1 MFDKRLA
8 HEAKPVVGFVM
19 LTVGMGIAI
28 ALLAVA
34 QAWFFSR
41 VVAGVFLE
49 GATLSSVWNF
59 LIFIL
64 GIIGL
69 RAVFQWVSEISAH
82 EAAFHIKASLRKRL
96 ISHIV
101 SLGPVY
107 AQGERAGEL
116 ITTVVDGI
124 ESLEEYFSKYLPQLL
139 LAAGIPLLILGF
151 VFPLDWKSGLILL
164 FTGPLIP
171 IFMMLIGKLA
181 EKKSLHQFQSLSRM
195 SAHFLDVLQGI
206 TTLKVFGRAK
216 DQTQVIERVSDS
228 FRKTTL
234 SVLRI
239 AFLSALVL
247 EFLAT
252 MSTAIVAV
260 TIGLRLVY
268 GTLSFSAGL
277 FLLLLAPEFY
287 TPLRTLGLNFHA
299 GLSGVNAAERIFEI
313 LDVPLM
319 CVEESSEDNKANKDN
334 KDSKNTKRAENL
346 KAIDNNIMIEHEN
359 NNNNNSIE
367 KLRGQELSTDFDI
380 SLEHV
385 SLTYQAG
392 EKPALSGINL
402 SLFSGERVAL
412 VGPSGAGKTSI
423 AQILLRFIEPSAG
436 NVFVNGEL
444 LKTISLKN
452 WREQIAYV
460 PQTPYLFAGSIADN
474 IHFGR
479 PSATI
484 EEVRRAAQD
493 GSAHEFIL
501 ELPGGYDTSLGEG
514 GTRLS
519 GGQAQR
525 IAIARAL
532 LKDAPLLIL
541 DEATS
546 SLDTASE
553 FEVQKALKRLMERKT
568 TLIIAHRLSTVR
580 QADRI
585 LVLDEGKIV
594 EQGNHEELMRK
605 HGLYSRLVSEYRG
618 ESI

>member
-8 HEAKPVVGFVM
+8 HEGKHVWGYLM
-19 LTVGMGIAI
+19 LTVGMGIVI

-41 VVAGVFLE
+41 IVAGVFLE
-49 GATLSSVWNF
+49 QATLNLVWNF
-59 LIFIL
+59 LIIIL
-64 GIIGL
+64 GIIVL
-69 RAVFQWVSEISAH
+69 RAVCQWVSEISAH
-82 EAAFHIKASLRKRL
+82 EAAFRIKATLRKRVM
-96 ISHIV
+96 SHIV

-107 AQGERAGEL
+107 VRGERAGEL
-116 ITTVVDGI
+116 ITTVVEGI

-151 VFPLDWKSGLILL
+151 VFPLDWKSGVILL
-164 FTGPLIP
+164 VTGPLIP
-171 IFMMLIGKLA
+171 VFMMLIGKLA
-181 EKKSLHQFQSLSRM
+181 EKKALYQFQSLSWM

-216 DQTQVIERVSDS
+216 DQIRVIERVSDS
-228 FRKTTL
+228 FRKATL

-252 MSTAIVAV
+252 MSTALVAV
-260 TIGLRLVY
+260 TIGLRLVN
-268 GTLSFSAGL
+268 GTLSFSVGL

-299 GLSGVNAAERIFEI
+299 GLSGVNAAGRIFEI
-313 LDVPLM
+313 LDLPLM
-319 CVEESSEDNKANKDN
+319 GAEENNEDKDKDKDN
-334 KDSKNTKRAENL
+334 QERDNTNEEGLEIFSNF
-346 KAIDNNIMIEHEN
+346 H
-359 NNNNNSIE
+359 
-367 KLRGQELSTDFDI
+367 I
-380 SLEHV
+380 SFQHV
-385 SLTYQAG
+385 GLTYLGG
-392 EKPALSGINL
+392 ETPALKDINL

-423 AQILLRFIEPSAG
+423 VQLLLRFIEPSEG
-436 NVFVNGEL
+436 NIFVNGEL
-444 LKTISLKN
+444 LNSILFEN
-452 WREQIAYV
+452 WREQIGYV
-460 PQTPYLFAGSIADN
+460 PQNPYLFAGSIADN

-479 PSATI
+479 PSASI
-484 EEVRRAAQD
+484 QEVMSAAKD
-493 GSAHEFIL
+493 SLAHEFISD
-501 ELPGGYDTSLGEG
+501 LPNGYDTLLGEG

-525 IAIARAL
+525 IAIARVL
-532 LKDAPLLIL
+532 LKDARLLIL

-546 SLDTASE
+546 SLDSASE
-553 FEVQKALKRLMERKT
+553 YAVQQALKRLMRGKT
-568 TLIIAHRLSTVR
+568 ALIIAHRLSTVR

-585 LVLDEGKIV
+585 LVLDYGQIV

-605 HGLYSRLVSEYRG
+605 QGLYCRLVSEYRG
-618 ESI
+618 KSI

>member
-8 HEAKPVVGFVM
+8 HEGKHVWGYLM
-19 LTVGMGIAI
+19 LTVGMGIVI

-41 VVAGVFLE
+41 IVAGVFLE
-49 GATLSSVWNF
+49 QATLNLVWNF
-59 LIFIL
+59 LIIIL
-64 GIIGL
+64 GIIVL
-69 RAVFQWVSEISAH
+69 RAVCQWVSEISAH
-82 EAAFHIKASLRKRL
+82 EAAFRIKATLRKRVM
-96 ISHIV
+96 SHIV

-107 AQGERAGEL
+107 VRGERAGEL
-116 ITTVVDGI
+116 ITTVVEGI

-151 VFPLDWKSGLILL
+151 VFPLDWKSGVILL
-164 FTGPLIP
+164 VTGPLIP
-171 IFMMLIGKLA
+171 VFMMLIGKLA
-181 EKKSLHQFQSLSRM
+181 EKKALYQFQSLSWM

-216 DQTQVIERVSDS
+216 DQIRVIERVSDS
-228 FRKTTL
+228 FRKATL

-252 MSTAIVAV
+252 MSTALVAV
-260 TIGLRLVY
+260 TIGLRLVN
-268 GTLSFSAGL
+268 GTLSFSVGL

-299 GLSGVNAAERIFEI
+299 GLSGVNAAGRIFEI
-313 LDVPLM
+313 LDLPLM
-319 CVEESSEDNKANKDN
+319 G
-334 KDSKNTKRAENL
+334 AE
-346 KAIDNNIMIEHEN
+346 EN
-359 NNNNNSIE
+359 NEDKDKDKDKDKEERDNTNEEGLEIFSN
-367 KLRGQELSTDFDI
+367 FHI
-380 SLEHV
+380 SFQHV
-385 SLTYQAG
+385 GLTYLGG
-392 EKPALSGINL
+392 ETPALKDINL

-423 AQILLRFIEPSAG
+423 VQLLLRFIEPSEG
-436 NVFVNGEL
+436 NIFVNGEL
-444 LKTISLKN
+444 LNSILFEN
-452 WREQIAYV
+452 WREQIGYV
-460 PQTPYLFAGSIADN
+460 PQNPYLFAGSIADN

-484 EEVRRAAQD
+484 QEVMSAAKE
-493 GSAHEFIL
+493 GLAHEFIL
-501 ELPGGYDTSLGEG
+501 DLPNGYDTLLGEG

-525 IAIARAL
+525 IAIARVL
-532 LKDAPLLIL
+532 LKDARLLIL

-546 SLDTASE
+546 SLDSASE
-553 FEVQKALKRLMERKT
+553 YAVQQALKRLMRGKT
-568 TLIIAHRLSTVR
+568 ALIIAHRLSTVR

-585 LVLDEGKIV
+585 LVLDYGQIV

-605 HGLYSRLVSEYRG
+605 QGLYCRLVSEYRG
-618 ESI
+618 KSI

>member
-8 HEAKPVVGFVM
+8 HEGKPVWRYLM
-19 LTVGMGIAI
+19 LTVGLGIGI
-28 ALLAVA
+28 ALLAIA

-41 VVAGVFLE
+41 VVAGVFLG
-49 GATLSSVWNF
+49 GASLSSVRNS
-59 LIFIL
+59 LIIIL
-64 GIIGL
+64 GIIVL
-69 RAVFQWVSEISAH
+69 RAIFQLVSEISAH
-82 EAAFHIKASLRKRL
+82 EAAFRIKSSLRKRL
-96 ISHIV
+96 MSHIL

-107 AQGERAGEL
+107 ARGERTGEL
-116 ITTVVDGI
+116 ITTVVQGI
-124 ESLEEYFSKYLPQLL
+124 ESIEEYFSKYLPQLI
-139 LAAGIPLLILGF
+139 LAGGIPLLILGF

-164 FTGPLIP
+164 LTGPLIP
-171 IFMMLIGKLA
+171 VFMILIGKLA
-181 EKKSLHQFQSLSRM
+181 EKKSLHQFQSLSWM

-216 DQTQVIERVSDS
+216 DQTRVIERVSDS
-228 FRKTTL
+228 FRKATL

-252 MSTAIVAV
+252 MSTALIAV

-299 GLSGVNAAERIFEI
+299 GLSGVNAAGRIFEI
-313 LDVPLM
+313 LDLPLM
-319 CVEESSEDNKANKDN
+319 SVEENQ
-334 KDSKNTKRAENL
+334 
-346 KAIDNNIMIEHEN
+346 
-359 NNNNNSIE
+359 
-367 KLRGQELSTDFDI
+367 RGQELSSDFHI
-380 SLEHV
+380 FLQNV

-392 EKPALSGINL
+392 EVPALKGINL
-402 SLFSGERVAL
+402 SLFSGEKVAL

-423 AQILLRFIEPSAG
+423 AQILLRFIEPSTG
-436 NVFVNGEL
+436 DVFVNGEL
-444 LKTISLKN
+444 LKTISRKN
-452 WREQIAYV
+452 WREQIAYIS
-460 PQTPYLFAGSIADN
+460 QTPYLFAGSIAEN

-484 EEVRRAAQD
+484 EEVRSAAQ
-493 GSAHEFIL
+493 AAAANEFIL
-501 ELPGGYDTSLGEG
+501 DLPEGYDTLLGEG

-525 IAIARAL
+525 IAIARAV

-546 SLDTASE
+546 SLDPDTEYA
-553 FEVQKALKRLMERKT
+553 VQQALKQLMHGKT
-568 TLIIAHRLSTVR
+568 ALIIAHRLSTVR
-580 QADRI
+580 HADRI
-585 LVLDEGKIV
+585 VVFEQGQIV
-594 EQGNHEELMRK
+594 EQGNHEELMRAQ
-605 HGLYSRLVSEYRG
+605 GLYCRLVSEYQG
-618 ESI
+618 KSI